1 MTKHDRAALT
11 LAMETCRAESEGRA
25 WQLDEKLK
33 DESWEEVASFAAF
46 CSQGESLAL
55 QPWENPPCIVD
66 EDDDG
71 EVDAAAVKLLR
82 QMLAAGI
89 SRYHPDPLGA
99 LEQAK
104 RKGAA

>member
-33 DESWEEVASFAAF
+33 DESWEETATFAAF
-46 CSQGESLAL
+46 SAQSRALAL
-55 QPWENPPCIVD
+55 QPWESPPCIA
-66 EDDDG
+66 DG
-71 EVDAAAVKLLR
+71 FHGDAASRKLLR

-99 LEQAK
+99 LEEAK